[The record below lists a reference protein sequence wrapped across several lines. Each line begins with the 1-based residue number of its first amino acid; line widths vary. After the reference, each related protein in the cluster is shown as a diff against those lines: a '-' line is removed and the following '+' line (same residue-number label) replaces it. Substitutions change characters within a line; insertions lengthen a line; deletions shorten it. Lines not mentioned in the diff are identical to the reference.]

1 MEAEADIENHLLDP
15 RRVNLWSRTRGNGP
29 KCKVGMLNL
38 CKDLLAL
45 D

>member
-1 MEAEADIENHLLDP
+1 MEAVADAESQPFDP
-15 RRVNLWSRTRGNGP
+15 RRVNFWSRARCNGP
-29 KCKVGMLNL
+29 KCKVRMLNL